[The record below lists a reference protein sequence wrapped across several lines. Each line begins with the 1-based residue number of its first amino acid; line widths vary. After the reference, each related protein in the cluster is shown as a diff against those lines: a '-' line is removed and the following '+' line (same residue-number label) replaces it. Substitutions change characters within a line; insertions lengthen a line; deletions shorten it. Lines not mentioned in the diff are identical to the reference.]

1 MAEKSGNNED
11 ERSEMAL
18 EQHQDQEHFVPGY
31 LIDGQSCEA
40 KVYPLVPDRK
50 GQGGIEAFFH
60 RLLSLQAGQGER
72 KRYERFR

>member
-1 MAEKSGNNED
+1 MGKKSGNNED

-18 EQHQDQEHFVPGY
+18 EHEQDEEHFVPGY

-50 GQGGIEAFFH
+50 AQGN
-60 RLLSLQAGQGER
+60 
-72 KRYERFR
+72 